1 MKFKE
6 TPKIGDEIKLGFILK
21 KIISKTIKQ
30 TNSKI
35 YYLCL
40 EKDAEKRLLYYN
52 PRTKETG
59 ASFVRNSTSFGGS
72 SKGNFKSWS

>member
-30 TNSKI
+30 TGSKM

-40 EKDAEKRLLYYN
+40 EKDGEKRLLYYN
-52 PRTKETG
+52 NRTKETG
-59 ASFVRNSTSFGGS
+59 ASFERNSSGFGGS
-72 SKGNFKSWS
+72 SKGSFKSWI

>member
-30 TNSKI
+30 TGSKR
-35 YYLCL
+35 YYLAL
-40 EKDAEKRLLYYN
+40 EKDGEKRLIAYN
-52 PRTKETG
+52 PKTKETSS
-59 ASFVRNSTSFGGS
+59 SFERHSSSFGGS
-72 SKGNFKSWS
+72 SKGSYKTWD